1 MDYRGFIDG
10 SLVTNLHKESNVRRS
25 LDGANKPFT
34 ALNDGPFR
42 TSLDKMDGVFRKEV
56 VSYRV
61 SNGFLYKETA
71 VRHFTDGDYND
82 TVTTETLHSVE

>member
-1 MDYRGFIDG
+1 
-10 SLVTNLHKESNVRRS
+10 
-25 LDGANKPFT
+25 
-34 ALNDGPFR
+34 
-42 TSLDKMDGVFRKEV
+42 MDGVFRKEV

-71 VRHFTDGDYND
+71 VRHFSDGDYND